1 MVVVVLRQQV
11 VLDDVVAVLALDAL
25 GAVALP
31 GLVTGPLGRAACKK
45 ICVR

>member
-1 MVVVVLRQQV
+1 MVVVLREQV
-11 VLDDVVAVLALDAL
+11 VLHGVVAVLALHAG